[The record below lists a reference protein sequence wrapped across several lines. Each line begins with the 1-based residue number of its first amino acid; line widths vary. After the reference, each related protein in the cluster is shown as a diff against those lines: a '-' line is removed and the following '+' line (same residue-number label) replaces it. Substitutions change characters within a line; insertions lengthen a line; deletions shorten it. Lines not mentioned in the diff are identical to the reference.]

1 MMNISKVF
9 WVLSTI
15 VWIATSVFTFAITY
29 DSASISIS
37 YNSYTETHADYA
49 VGVIVLN
56 VTHRGILF
64 DAKIYLKL
72 SLLDSA
78 SNILVENSTGEL
90 IRPGQS
96 KTIELRLRITQDIAN
111 LITEY
116 RVKLRLNLMKYITW
130 ISYDLEI
137 TRPAGE

>member
-1 MMNISKVF
+1 MNISKVF

-56 VTHRGILF
+56 VTHKGILF
-64 DAKIYLKL
+64 DSKIYLKI

-78 SNILVENSTGEL
+78 SNILVENSTEEL

-116 RVKLRLNLMKYITW
+116 RVKLRLSLIKYVTW

>member
-1 MMNISKVF
+1 MNISKVF